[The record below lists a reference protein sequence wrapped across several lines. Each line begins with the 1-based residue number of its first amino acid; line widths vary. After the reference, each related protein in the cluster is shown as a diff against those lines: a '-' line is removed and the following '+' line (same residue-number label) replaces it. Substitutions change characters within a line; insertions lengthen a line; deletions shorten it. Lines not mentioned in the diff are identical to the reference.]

1 MHLHLV
7 RLTAHHIKSA
17 HIRNTSPGRTYSH
30 TVAVLPGEVCFIQ
43 FPVSQSPFATG
54 VRAFAH
60 CVCRDVQ
67 RVCKDAVQER
77 RKQNRQEE
85 KISPAGTKLIR
96 M

>member
-7 RLTAHHIKSA
+7 RLTSHHIKSA

-43 FPVSQSPFATG
+43 FSGSQSPFATG

-67 RVCKDAVQER
+67 RVCKDAVQEW

>member
-17 HIRNTSPGRTYSH
+17 HIRNISPGRTYSH

-43 FPVSQSPFATG
+43 FPVSQSSFATG

-85 KISPAGTKLIR
+85 KISSAGTKLIR